1 MSTKDF
7 IENYLYCKCRNIGF
21 NNKND
26 FLRHMHKNYKL
37 LLKIVDIGNIYIK
50 VINYQIEKY
59 GGSLGGNIIYDQNT
73 KATIIVDRPLK
84 RK

>member
-26 FLRHMHKNYKL
+26 FMGYLHTKFKYLIKA
-37 LLKIVDIGNIYIK
+37 IDPSNIYIK

-59 GGSLGGNIIYDQNT
+59 GGSISGNVIYDEAN
-73 KATIIVDRPLK
+73 KATILIDRPY

>member
-26 FLRHMHKNYKL
+26 FMAYLHTKFKYLVKAIDL
-37 LLKIVDIGNIYIK
+37 SNIYIK

-59 GGSLGGNIIYDQNT
+59 GGSIGGNVIYDEAN
-73 KATIIVDRPLK
+73 KATILIDRPYK
-84 RK
+84 R